1 MSILYLTLKSIGMAA
16 PFVLFPVVLLVS
28 LCQVIQ
34 NGFKINWLVVNVQNC
49 SKADDFTVL
58 VNVTELKYDD
68 KIGNLSVTVNQSD
81 DKNIVNI
88 DFQLYNQ
95 LPSYLWT
102 YFSLFEE
109 VNGDP
114 VFMFDL
120 NGDACHLG
128 NYYRSHPFIRFFATR
143 LMKASSFPTS
153 CPVKKVSRQFVT
165 KF

>member
-1 MSILYLTLKSIGMAA
+1 MAA

-34 NGFKINWLVVNVQNC
+34 NGVYINWLVGNVKNC
-49 SKADDFTVL
+49 SQADDLRVL
-58 VNVTELKYDD
+58 VSVTELKYDD
-68 KIGNLSVTVNQSD
+68 KIANLSITVKRSD

-95 LPSYLWT
+95 LPSYLWS
-102 YFSLFEE
+102 YLSLFEE
-109 VNGDP
+109 INGEP

-120 NGDACHLG
+120 NGDACDLG

-143 LMKASSFPTS
+143 LMKASTFPTS
-153 CPVKKVSRQFVT
+153 CPVKKVSWRFLT
-165 KF
+165 RF